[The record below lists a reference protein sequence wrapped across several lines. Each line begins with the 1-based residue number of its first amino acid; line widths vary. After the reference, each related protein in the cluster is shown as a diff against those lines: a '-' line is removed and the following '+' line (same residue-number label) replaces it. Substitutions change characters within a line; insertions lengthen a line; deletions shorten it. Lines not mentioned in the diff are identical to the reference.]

1 MELTIVEYQV
11 FDQSFDAE
19 ERLSGKNLDLL
30 NPCSQVNISS
40 EKTPHRNMLIFY
52 HMQEISDKD
61 LSKV

>member
-19 ERLSGKNLDLL
+19 ENLDLL